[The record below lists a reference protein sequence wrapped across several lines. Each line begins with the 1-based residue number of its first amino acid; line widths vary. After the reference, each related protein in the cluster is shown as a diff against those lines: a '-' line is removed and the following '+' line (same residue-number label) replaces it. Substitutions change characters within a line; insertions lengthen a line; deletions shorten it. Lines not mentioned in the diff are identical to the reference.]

1 MELLLKFSRTSLHI
15 AVENGNAEIVK
26 MLLSKKEIDIN
37 ALLILLFDVLI
48 SFLKKFILIQ
58 FVIIIL

>member
-15 AVENGNAEIVK
+15 AVEKGNAEIVK
-26 MLLSKKEIDIN
+26 MLLSKKEIDVN